1 MHKAEEVCNWNNV
14 LWLQAN
20 LEVEATRL
28 GSLRKCIYIYIYG
41 LRGANLRAVIDA
53 IEQEGYVVVVLHM
66 QQEKHPGGRAL
77 RKRVWFLTCLWPSA
91 TREQRASWQAR
102 ANDIFNVLTAS
113 KTVQDE
119 ANAQNVCQWDR
130 DVFRDKNDPE
140 YVLFSSRDYMPQR
153 ARISLE
159 DARKKDCQK
168 KYVPKHAC
176 IWEAIREH
184 GGGCLPSSLTIA
196 PELMHFYHERRASL
210 REMEILTLDKVLFGG
225 SVAQQPGR
233 RPLILDVSQSAHR
246 IPRQVGFSPW
256 VTPSS
261 RLAVF
266 DIDEA
271 GSIKYAGGDFFLAQ
285 RSFRCKA
292 TARACWRSRT

>member
-1 MHKAEEVCNWNNV
+1 MC
-14 LWLQAN
+14 
-20 LEVEATRL
+20 
-28 GSLRKCIYIYIYG
+28 
-41 LRGANLRAVIDA
+41 
-53 IEQEGYVVVVLHM
+53 
-66 QQEKHPGGRAL
+66 
-77 RKRVWFLTCLWPSA
+77 
-91 TREQRASWQAR
+91 
-102 ANDIFNVLTAS
+102 
-113 KTVQDE
+113 
-119 ANAQNVCQWDR
+119 
-130 DVFRDKNDPE
+130 FRDKDDPE
-140 YVLFSSRDYMPQR
+140 YVVFSSRDYMPQR

-196 PELMHFYHERRASL
+196 PELMHFYRERRASL

-246 IPRQVGFSPW
+246 IPRQVGFSPC

-271 GSIKYAGGDFFLAQ
+271 GSIKYAEGRFLLGAEKLSLQGYCKGMLAKPDMIQIFRDSWISSLAGNAFSMQQFGIAVSVSLCVFDFEAMLQDFSNA
-285 RSFRCKA
+285 K
-292 TARACWRSRT
+292 